1 MKKYA
6 GALLLTAMLAGCKE
20 ESNTATGE
28 YLIEDVSFVYEFD
41 KDIYDD
47 AQLAQE
53 KRYQSSKNNILVAF
67 AEDSVS
73 WASFDE
79 VYSQPI
85 KNGSIVIGDVTY
97 RIGVAS
103 QGEQIT
109 LTSAQ
114 PDACGWFSCEI
125 TFRLRRAEEGS
136 PELKAIKNEIAS
148 HEKARHQQLLIDQTY
163 IKSQLDAPFYGVML
177 SLDDTIALKVPLKF
191 YNGIASAYVSEFSED
206 LDYLF
211 TNKKLQAGSVGYQ
224 NLKNEPVEGM
234 QAYLYST
241 TASFQDIDLQLLLK
255 HQRTVVY
262 QDNDGAI
269 YYDHSGKLKAVSVS
283 YHPEAHKY
291 FFGVIIA
298 PDIETVTKGFNILR
312 TANPA
317 SQVEGNT
324 SANDLTLSQA
334 ESEERYNT
342 SVRDYFD
349 TNAVNTAILD
359 RVTALMAIPLIF
371 VYPVE
376 GCMEPVEIDE
386 MKPSLVKN
394 EIGIDIFNKPVK
406 QLIAADKRTSAGT
419 VLQDIVYNTDRFNR
433 LTYRYYV
440 AIGQGLTL
448 RVNAPLNG
456 GALHEKV
463 MFLHALRTLDFTGL
477 PSLPEGAHENI
488 HRYHSAE
495 CLDAR
500 PFDHYFHVDEGII
513 DRQGHLTNMAP

>member
-1 MKKYA
+1 MNIYA

-20 ESNTATGE
+20 ESNTAVGE
-28 YLIEDVSFVYEFD
+28 YLIEDVSVVYEFD
-41 KDIYDD
+41 KDIYDE

-53 KRYQSSKNNILVAF
+53 KRYQSSKNNTLVAF
-67 AEDSVS
+67 ADDSVS

-85 KNGSIVIGDVTY
+85 KNGLIVIGDVTY
-97 RIGVAS
+97 RIDVAS
-103 QGEQIT
+103 QGEQLT

-114 PDACGWFSCEI
+114 PDTCGWSSCEI
-125 TFRLRRAEEGS
+125 TFRLKRAEEGS

-148 HEKARHQQLLIDQTY
+148 HEQARHQQLLIDQAY

-177 SLDDTIALKVPLKF
+177 SLDDAIALKVPINL
-191 YNGIASAYVSEFSED
+191 YNGVASAYVAGLPED

-211 TNKKLQAGSVGYQ
+211 TNEKLQAGSVGYQ
-224 NLKNEPVEGM
+224 NWKNEAVEGM
-234 QAYLYST
+234 RAYLYST
-241 TASFQDIDLQLLLK
+241 TASVEDIDLQLLLK

-262 QDNDGAI
+262 QDNNGAI

-291 FFGVIIA
+291 FFGLITA

-317 SQVEGNT
+317 SQAEGNT
-324 SANDLTLSQA
+324 SVNDLALSNA
-334 ESEERYNT
+334 ESEEKYNT

-349 TNAVNTAILD
+349 TTAVNTAILE
-359 RVTALMAIPLIF
+359 RVTTLMAIPQIF
-371 VYPVE
+371 VNPVE
-376 GCMEPVEIDE
+376 GCMEPVEINGV
-386 MKPSLVKN
+386 KPSLVNK
-394 EIGIDIFNKPVK
+394 EIGIDIFNQPVK
-406 QLIAADKRTSAGT
+406 RLIAADKRSSAGT
-419 VLQDIVYNTDRFNR
+419 ALPDIVYNTDRFNR

-440 AIGQGLTL
+440 AIGQGITL
-448 RVNAPLNG
+448 RVNVPLNG

-495 CLDAR
+495 CLDAS

-513 DRQGHLTNMAP
+513 DRQGNLINRAP